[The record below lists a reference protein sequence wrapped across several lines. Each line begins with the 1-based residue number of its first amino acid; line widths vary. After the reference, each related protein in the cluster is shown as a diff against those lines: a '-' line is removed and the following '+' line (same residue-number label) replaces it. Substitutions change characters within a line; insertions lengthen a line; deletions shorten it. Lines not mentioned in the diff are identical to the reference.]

1 MLAGGNNPLSTLSGE
16 SRWDNDGTSTSYAGF
31 AQLGFKITE
40 AFKLSA
46 GVRYTRD
53 EKEGDISALV
63 VETGDRFNPNDP
75 RANVTIESVCRAPD
89 GTIIRTAT
97 GGTGVATC
105 LAPNKWT
112 YGEGEG
118 FSTHYSEEWTQTT
131 PQAMLEW
138 KISDTLFPYFTYSEG
153 FKGGGFDDT
162 PANIPQAITPFD
174 PESATNYE
182 LGIKADLFERRLR
195 INADV
200 FTWTTR
206 ICRSRRP
213 MPRVSATSPTMRRVP
228 RSRVSRPK

>member
-1 MLAGGNNPLSTLSGE
+1 MDASALSQEFRFTSNNDDSRFDWIAGAFYKEDDVRKKDGFIGENFFGSVPALAGGNNPLSTLSGE

-118 FSTHYSEEWTQTT
+118 FSTHYSE
-131 PQAMLEW
+131 
-138 KISDTLFPYFTYSEG
+138 
-153 FKGGGFDDT
+153 
-162 PANIPQAITPFD
+162 
-174 PESATNYE
+174 
-182 LGIKADLFERRLR
+182 
-195 INADV
+195 
-200 FTWTTR
+200 
-206 ICRSRRP
+206 
-213 MPRVSATSPTMRRVP
+213 
-228 RSRVSRPK
+228 